1 MGIAHWDEVAKRPRA
16 LGHLQG
22 TWTFLGEAAGCVG
35 VGVRRIEVPAG
46 GWSTPAHEHGREEE
60 IFFVLAG
67 RGLSWQDE
75 EAFEIGAGDCIVY
88 RAAEVAHTLHALED
102 LDVLAFGLRA
112 EDEATGF
119 PRTGLTRVG
128 YRMVESTPGFYDG
141 FPAQFH
147 AEAAAGPPPL
157 PEPGPRPATIVNLAD
172 TEASTETRG
181 GFAASWHDLGRA
193 AGSVTTGLKH
203 VRVPPGKLARPQ
215 HCHSAE
221 EEIFVI
227 LDGDGILWLGD
238 EEIPVQPGHVVSR
251 PPGTRVAHAF
261 RGGEAGLTYLA
272 YGTREPNDIVW
283 YPRSRK
289 IFWRGVGVIARVEP
303 LDYWDGED

>member
-102 LDVLAFGLRA
+102 LDVLAFGPA
-112 EDEATGF
+112 
-119 PRTGLTRVG
+119 PRTRRRASRARGSRVSDTAWS
-128 YRMVESTPGFYDG
+128 RARPASTTASRRSSTPRPRRGRRRS
-141 FPAQFH
+141 PSRA
-147 AEAAAGPPPL
+147 
-157 PEPGPRPATIVNLAD
+157 PRPATIVNLAD

-227 LDGDGILWLGD
+227 LEGDGILWLGD